1 MTVILKKAG
10 FILHVVDVFVFRF
23 FFKCEPNFSMLQ
35 DNYCHLRNTFGLFWE
50 ATFGNLID
58 TSR

>member
-35 DNYCHLRNTFGLFWE
+35 DNYCHLRNTFGLF
-50 ATFGNLID
+50 
-58 TSR
+58 